1 MSDQDPDGDE
11 RLAVIERRIS
21 AMQGRQ
27 NQDEKKKDDRGLP
40 VGIGAIMGR
49 VATELVAGV
58 IVGAFIGWMLDN
70 WLGTSPLFLVLLF
83 FLGAMAGML
92 NVWRMFSG
100 RGLAVG
106 YFDEHRDSSE
116 KEGRTDLK
124 MASQGMHSPVE
135 QFEIKPLI
143 ELSAGGFDISF
154 TNSSLFMLL
163 AILVSGIFLVTAM
176 RRGEL
181 VPGRMQGAAEMMYEF
196 VADMVRSNVGSE
208 GRAYFPFIFTLFVF
222 LLFGNML
229 GLIPYSYTF
238 TSQIVVTF
246 FMAAFV
252 FVGVTLIALFKHGL
266 HFFSFFVPA
275 GAPKVLIPFLIV
287 IEVISYFVRPVSLSV
302 RLFANMLAGHTMLKV
317 FAGLAVMI
325 SGAGGL
331 AMAGSLLP
339 FLALIGLT
347 GLEVLVA
354 ALQAYVF
361 TILTCMYLN
370 DALHLH

>member
-1 MSDQDPDGDE
+1 
-11 RLAVIERRIS
+11 
-21 AMQGRQ
+21 
-27 NQDEKKKDDRGLP
+27 
-40 VGIGAIMGR
+40 
-49 VATELVAGV
+49 
-58 IVGAFIGWMLDN
+58 
-70 WLGTSPLFLVLLF
+70 
-83 FLGAMAGML
+83 
-92 NVWRMFSG
+92 
-100 RGLAVG
+100 
-106 YFDEHRDSSE
+106 
-116 KEGRTDLK
+116 

-163 AILVSGIFLVTAM
+163 AILVSSIFLVTAM